1 MPHPHA
7 DGPMDA
13 SAPHHEGAV
22 PLRVVAIELFEAIV
36 FDGATIDRAVQ
47 DNKDFKTLNPLD
59 RALVRMM
66 LTTTIRRLGQI
77 DDLIHAAMN
86 GQDEPKPRL
95 LQTLLRFGVAQIIFM
110 KVPDHAAVNLSVVV
124 AEKIGLIRQK
134 GLVNAVLRRVARE
147 GGAITTRQDAPR
159 LNIPSWMLDDWI
171 KNFGKREALA
181 IATSSLTEAPLD
193 ISLKDPNDAV
203 HWAKMLGADIL
214 PFGNLRIQNPSG
226 GIEHLPGFG
235 DGQWWIQDAA
245 ATLPVKLM
253 GDIAGQTVIDLCA
266 APGGKTA
273 QAAAAGAH
281 VIAVDRSGVRLDLL
295 RRNLDRLKLTKGVR
309 IIEAD
314 GMSFTLNEPA
324 DIVLIDAP
332 CTATGTIRRNPDI
345 LVHRGPRDV
354 AKMNTYQERL
364 LDNAATLLK
373 PGGLLVYAVCSLQ
386 QAEGE
391 GMIEKFLVTH
401 PKFVLEPVTSAMV
414 DNMTNLISPEGYV
427 RALPSMMA
435 DQGGI
440 DGFFTA
446 TLRYSG

>member
-1 MPHPHA
+1 
-7 DGPMDA
+7 MDN
-13 SAPHHEGAV
+13 SATHHEGAI
-22 PLRVVAIELFEAIV
+22 PLRVVAIQLFEAIV
-36 FDGATIDRAVQ
+36 FDGATLDRALQ
-47 DNKDFKTLNPLD
+47 DSREFKALNPLD

-77 DDLIHAAMN
+77 DDLIRAAMN

-110 KVPDHAAVNLSVVV
+110 KIPDHAAVNLSVVV

-159 LNIPSWMLDDWI
+159 LNVPSWMLDDWV
-171 KNFGKREALA
+171 KNFGKPTALA
-181 IATSSLTEAPLD
+181 IAASSLTEAPLD
-193 ISLKDPNDAV
+193 ISLKDPNDAP
-203 HWAKMLGADIL
+203 HWAKMLSAEIL
-214 PFGNLRIQNPSG
+214 PIGNLRIQNPSG
-226 GIEHLPGFG
+226 AIEQLPGFG

-245 ATLPVKLM
+245 ASLPVRLM
-253 GDIAGQTVIDLCA
+253 GDVAGKTVIDLCA

-281 VIAVDRSGVRLDLL
+281 VIAVDRSGVRLELL
-295 RRNLDRLKLTKGVR
+295 RRNLDRLKLTKAVR

-314 GMSFTLNEPA
+314 GMSFTLAEPA

-345 LVHRGPRDV
+345 LVHRNLGDV
-354 AKMNTYQERL
+354 AKMNSYQERL
-364 LDNAATLLK
+364 LNNAAKLLK

-386 QAEGE
+386 HAEGE
-391 GMIEKFLVTH
+391 GMIEKFLKSHRDFT
-401 PKFVLEPVTSAMV
+401 LEPVTADRV
-414 DNMTNLISPEGYV
+414 GNMTTLITKDGCI
-427 RALPSMMA
+427 RALPNMLA

-440 DGFFTA
+440 DGFFAA